1 MMSRQVPLAKKVLKI
16 KMKDNNDIE
25 NDDISKR

>member
-1 MMSRQVPLAKKVLKI
+1 MMSRLVPLAKKVLKI